1 MPKSPDAFRTI
12 SEVAEWLGIQ
22 AHVLRFWESKFT
34 QIKPIK
40 RAGGRRYYRPA
51 DMLLLGGIK
60 RMLHDDGLTIKGVQK
75 VLREEGMNYVAAMSG
90 PLDELAQGE
99 LGDAETSTID
109 MAPPAPEIVENVVLP
124 FEAARP
130 AAADNETSAP
140 QTDEPADDSDIA
152 DQSAAP
158 TKTDDGRKAASSVE
172 VPSKSQPAE
181 EHGAPT
187 PKPDTSKGE
196 PESDIKTAPQDL
208 ENEKVISETEPET
221 ILDAASDITPRGPT
235 SPPLETA
242 STKTASSDTSDGT
255 ETEDQV
261 PAETTTK
268 EELPAFLREPLT
280 PPSPEQSDNTP
291 TDETPP
297 QDGPKP
303 KPRVVDVAIDFA
315 EADMPASAGAL
326 SSALRKRKLSPEVA
340 RNMLPVLSRLAA
352 LRDSMSSDRSPA
364 AKD

>member
-90 PLDELAQGE
+90 PLDELAQAE
-99 LGDAETSTID
+99 LGDAGTSTID
-109 MAPPAPEIVENVVLP
+109 MVPPAPEIGESVVLP

-140 QTDEPADDSDIA
+140 QTDEPTDDSNTA

-158 TKTDDGRKAASSVE
+158 TKTDDGRKADSSIE
-172 VPSKSQPAE
+172 VPSKSQTA
-181 EHGAPT
+181 EHGASTPT
-187 PKPDTSKGE
+187 PDTSKGE
-196 PESDIKTAPQDL
+196 PVSDIKTAPQDL
-208 ENEKVISETEPET
+208 ENEKVISESEPET
-221 ILDAASDITPRGPT
+221 TLDAASDITPRSPT
-235 SPPLETA
+235 SQPLETV
-242 STKTASSDTSDGT
+242 STDTASSDTSDGT

-261 PAETTTK
+261 PAETTPK
-268 EELPAFLREPLT
+268 EELPAFLRQPLT
-280 PPSPEQSDNTP
+280 PPSSEQSDNTP
-291 TDETPP
+291 TDATPP
-297 QDGPKP
+297 QDAPRP
-303 KPRVVDVAIDFA
+303 KPRVVDVAIDFS

>member
-34 QIKPIK
+34 QVKPIK

-75 VLREEGMNYVAAMSG
+75 VLREEGMNHVAAMSG
-90 PLDELAQGE
+90 PLDELAQAE
-99 LGDAETSTID
+99 LGDSGTSTID
-109 MAPPAPEIVENVVLP
+109 MAPPAPEIVESVVLP

-130 AAADNETSAP
+130 AAADTDTPAP
-140 QTDEPADDSDIA
+140 QTAEPSGTPDIA
-152 DQSAAP
+152 DQSATP

-172 VPSKSQPAE
+172 VPEKSRPAE
-181 EHGAPT
+181 QSAPT
-187 PKPDTSKGE
+187 PKPDADKGDAKD
-196 PESDIKTAPQDL
+196 DIKTAPQ
-208 ENEKVISETEPET
+208 ETENKQVVPEEKSEAV
-221 ILDAASDITPRGPT
+221 LDAASDITPHSPT
-235 SPPLETA
+235 TPPLETVSA
-242 STKTASSDTSDGT
+242 DIDISDMSDGT
-255 ETEDQV
+255 ETEDPV
-261 PAETTTK
+261 SAETTPK
-268 EELPAFLREPLT
+268 EELPAFLRQPLS
-280 PPSPEQSDNTP
+280 PPAPEQSDNTP
-291 TDETPP
+291 TDATPP
-297 QDGPKP
+297 QDAPTP

-326 SSALRKRKLSPEVA
+326 SSALRKRKLSPDIA
-340 RNMLPVLSRLAA
+340 KNMLPVLSRLAA
-352 LRDSMSSDRSPA
+352 LRDSMSSDHSRA